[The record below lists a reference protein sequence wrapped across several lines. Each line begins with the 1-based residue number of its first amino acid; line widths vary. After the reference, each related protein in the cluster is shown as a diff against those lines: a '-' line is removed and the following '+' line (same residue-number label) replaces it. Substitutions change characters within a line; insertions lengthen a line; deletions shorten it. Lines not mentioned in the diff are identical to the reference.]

1 MWYHLISF
9 NACGRLSK
17 LSKTGQNNR
26 MATRGLN
33 ESHWAT
39 AEHNVAPC
47 LWSVPVRAAAW
58 HVTYQRPKML
68 KCVEDCF
75 SMVLPCCSVPSLL
88 KVRAPN
94 EVYWTNADRLAK
106 PLLTWFNGTTSPGQ
120 TPHWDSYPRMNSDG
134 SHVSCRNGEPVGLPW
149 DTLWDLKLGWSPE
162 PFSNPACCRQVLESF
177 QSVQQNV
184 WDTGIPMTWCKVVL
198 FVMQQVFANSLP
210 AAKAA
215 GHRSR
220 WEKTEAIVQDEEKKE
235 GLHSFEQGG
244 CPCILPGQ
252 HRILDGRIHSLQ
264 RWCVIPT

>member
-1 MWYHLISF
+1 MIISYNICRTMRYHLISF

-26 MATRGLN
+26 MVTRGLN
-33 ESHWAT
+33 ESYWAT

-68 KCVEDCF
+68 KSVEDCF

-120 TPHWDSYPRMNSDG
+120 KNPGYQSWHSDLSVSEEGSKLTPHWD
-134 SHVSCRNGEPVGLPW
+134 
-149 DTLWDLKLGWSPE
+149 
-162 PFSNPACCRQVLESF
+162 
-177 QSVQQNV
+177 
-184 WDTGIPMTWCKVVL
+184 
-198 FVMQQVFANSLP
+198 
-210 AAKAA
+210 
-215 GHRSR
+215 
-220 WEKTEAIVQDEEKKE
+220 
-235 GLHSFEQGG
+235 
-244 CPCILPGQ
+244 
-252 HRILDGRIHSLQ
+252 
-264 RWCVIPT
+264 